1 MAVKAAG
8 SPLALTEIQ
17 AEFGG
22 SNPIGLNE
30 YYRGGGLVPSGPTQ
44 NANIPTSG
52 AIGMY
57 AFYGAVRSFVLNQT
71 ISSNTTNYN
80 LRNSAVAAGWDQST
94 PLIATV
100 TVNAGVYVSA
110 NGTGTYAFD
119 TGASFPAG
127 SSLSLVNNGF
137 IVGMGGAGGAGSGWS
152 FGNTI
157 AGSGGASGGPALR
170 AQAAISI
177 TNNGTIAGGGGGG
190 GGGQGVA
197 IGSSDGKSNYGAFG
211 GGGGGGGRSGASANS
226 AGGGGGPVNNYGYS
240 SAPGGAGGAG
250 TSASA
255 GGGGNGGTYLSGSRG
270 GAGGAG
276 GAWGTGGGSGG
287 SHVIASG
294 NDVLLQSYGGPYGA
308 GGGGAAVA
316 GNGNISWAATGT
328 RLGAIA

>member
-44 NANIPTSG
+44 NANIPASG

-57 AFYGAVRSFVLNQT
+57 AFYGSVRSFVFNPV
-71 ISSNTTNYN
+71 ISTNATNYN
-80 LRNSAVAAGWDQST
+80 LRAAAVAAGWDQSA

-100 TVNAGVYVSA
+100 TVNAGVYLSA
-110 NGTGTYAFD
+110 NSTGAYAFD

-137 IVGMGGAGGAGSGWS
+137 IVGMGGAGGSGAGYNYGTSG
-152 FGNTI
+152 
-157 AGSGGASGGPALR
+157 GSGGGGGGPALR

-197 IGSSDGKSNYGAFG
+197 LRSTDGKSNYGAFG

-226 AGGGGGPVNNYGYS
+226 AAGAGGPAYGYGFSSAIGSNGGVGTSASGGAGGGGGS
-240 SAPGGAGGAG
+240 
-250 TSASA
+250 
-255 GGGGNGGTYLSGSRG
+255 YLSGSRAGNG
-270 GAGGAG
+270 GAGGTWGSAG
-276 GAWGTGGGSGG
+276 ASGGGYYLS
-287 SHVIASG
+287 SG
-294 NDVLLQSYGGPYGA
+294 NDALNANYGGPYG
-308 GGGGAAVA
+308 GGPQGYYIS
-316 GNGNISWAATGT
+316 GNANVNWVATGT
-328 RLGAIA
+328 RLGLSS